1 MYGSQWL
8 HIISLLALIRIK
20 VTLSPFKKNVF
31 ISFNESLL
39 KMMKNAF
46 YLMLKDLFV
55 LEIF

>member
-1 MYGSQWL
+1 MHGSQWL
-8 HIISLLALIRIK
+8 HIISLLALIRIE
-20 VTLSPFKKNVF
+20 VTVSPLKKVF

>member
-20 VTLSPFKKNVF
+20 VTLSPLKKVF

>member
-8 HIISLLALIRIK
+8 HITSLLALIRIE
-20 VTLSPFKKNVF
+20 VTVSPLKKVF

>member
-8 HIISLLALIRIK
+8 HIISLLALIRTE
-20 VTLSPFKKNVF
+20 VTVSPLKKVF
-31 ISFNESLL
+31 ISVNESLL